1 MCPGE
6 GNGTRECACE
16 LVWLSPC
23 LGSMVCFYFNSGP
36 RRACEGACVWSRM
49 RCRLRVHARPWVGC
63 LVWWGVKAVLNRV
76 RVNCCCCWS
85 SRRLVHGLLEWI
97 ADTVIDH
104 AVFVLYRGWSSHHCR
119 GAHLPIFKNLRA
131 SWVVSMVWIL
141 DGPRRM
147 FKILS
152 DKIALL
158 RVRGMHEATKEGKLE
173 FKRGCCLCR
182 LVYKSMTQCAVESV
196 WRF

>member
-1 MCPGE
+1 
-6 GNGTRECACE
+6 
-16 LVWLSPC
+16 
-23 LGSMVCFYFNSGP
+23 
-36 RRACEGACVWSRM
+36 
-49 RCRLRVHARPWVGC
+49 
-63 LVWWGVKAVLNRV
+63 
-76 RVNCCCCWS
+76 
-85 SRRLVHGLLEWI
+85 
-97 ADTVIDH
+97 
-104 AVFVLYRGWSSHHCR
+104 
-119 GAHLPIFKNLRA
+119 
-131 SWVVSMVWIL
+131 MVWIL

-196 WRF
+196 